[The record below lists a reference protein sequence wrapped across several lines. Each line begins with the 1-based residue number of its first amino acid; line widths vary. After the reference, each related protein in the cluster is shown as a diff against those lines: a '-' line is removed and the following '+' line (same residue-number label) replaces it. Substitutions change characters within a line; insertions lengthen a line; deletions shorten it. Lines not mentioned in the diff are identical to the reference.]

1 MHFARYY
8 DGGIY
13 FTSSLVV
20 ISKNSDFKQSAARLT
35 LKTPPIA
42 TIKPTLHQPAT
53 MKSFQIVTLAC
64 LFAAAMAFAPNK
76 VPQGESVGV
85 HTSPVSFRSTYAPP
99 PPNIRFLPSCPSS
112 PYLSLA
118 QSPRGSPKPAST

>member
-1 MHFARYY
+1 
-8 DGGIY
+8 
-13 FTSSLVV
+13 
-20 ISKNSDFKQSAARLT
+20 
-35 LKTPPIA
+35 
-42 TIKPTLHQPAT
+42 

-76 VPQGESVGV
+76 APQGESVGV

-99 PPNIRFLPSCPSS
+99 PPLTFAFC